1 VKSVSLNDLQKGD
14 LIVVTWDDA
23 SDVKG
28 TIGEHEVN
36 PYITCKDWGVYLG
49 IGGEKRRFIIIGKDV
64 VQVQNEWGA
73 TRIPLELVQSITL
86 VLPREYMVGVI
97 SEIQVLGRR
106 IKLRKRSREVRY
118 SVG

>member
-1 VKSVSLNDLQKGD
+1 VKAIRLDELQKGD

-28 TIGEHEVN
+28 TIGEHEAN
-36 PYITCKDWGVYLG
+36 PCLTCKDWGVYLG
-49 IGGEKRRFIIIGKDV
+49 VSGDKRKFIIVGKDV

-86 VLPREYMVGVI
+86 VLSREYMIGFI

-106 IKLRKRSREVRY
+106 IKLRKYTREVRHRDW
-118 SVG
+118 